1 MLRAFTSSTTALQFY
16 AVPTL
21 LSGYELMKIW
31 VIKQFI
37 MTRYFILTATFL
49 AFFLAR
55 PVSIMAKKNTAFA
68 ATISENNGADKPLK
82 SSTETPMKAAPIHQD
97 KKPHGTAGKSHT
109 PTMDETAHIHRFH
122 KERVKKI
129 KKHHAKFWLLTKV
142 LLILCHLALLVIAYL
157 HATH

>member
-1 MLRAFTSSTTALQFY
+1 
-16 AVPTL
+16 
-21 LSGYELMKIW
+21 MKIW
-31 VIKQFI
+31 VIKQLV

-55 PVSIMAKKNTAFA
+55 PVSMMAKENAVKA
-68 ATISENNGADKPLK
+68 AAISDNNATDKPAK

-97 KKPHGTAGKSHT
+97 KKPHGAAGKSHT

-122 KERVKKI
+122 KERVKKL
-129 KKHHAKFWLLTKV
+129 KKHHSKLWMLSKV
-142 LLILCHLALLVIAYL
+142 LLVLCHLALLVIAYL